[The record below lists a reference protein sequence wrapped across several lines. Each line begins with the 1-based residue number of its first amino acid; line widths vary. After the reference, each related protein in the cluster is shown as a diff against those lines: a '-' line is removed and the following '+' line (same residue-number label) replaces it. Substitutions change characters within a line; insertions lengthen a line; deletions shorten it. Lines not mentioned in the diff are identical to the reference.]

1 MSQIF
6 HESRDKIDEAFRE
19 VENIESIKKDPTC
32 YINQHF
38 DLNKKRITWRRQTL
52 IADINKYSDQLIQ
65 ENESNRSQCLQLSAQ
80 TNNIA
85 RKIDFL
91 KEELFELKKQFDTFD
106 KSSINLMQ
114 DVERLR
120 CERSKNV
127 AIYLRDRFSETLK
140 DYQESLFLK
149 NELSFGFLD
158 ISVEDIVGKMFD
170 KKQVNKSWHFYF
182 RVRFTGHIR
191 GNSWTN

>member
-1 MSQIF
+1 MNPIF
-6 HESRDKIDEAFRE
+6 NECVCKIQEALNEVEKID
-19 VENIESIKKDPTC
+19 SIAKDPEC
-32 YINQHF
+32 FINLHF
-38 DLNKKRITWRRQTL
+38 EKNKAHVNWRRNEL

-106 KSSINLMQ
+106 KSSIHLMQ
-114 DVERLR
+114 DEVRLR
-120 CERSKNV
+120 FERTKNG
-127 AIYLRDRFSETLK
+127 AIYIGDRLSEALK
-140 DYQESLFLK
+140 DYQESLLIK

-158 ISVEDIVGKMFD
+158 QPVEDIVGKMFD
-170 KKQVNKSWHFYF
+170 KKQVNKRWNFYYQVQF
-182 RVRFTGHIR
+182 EAIR
-191 GNSWTN
+191 ALINRI